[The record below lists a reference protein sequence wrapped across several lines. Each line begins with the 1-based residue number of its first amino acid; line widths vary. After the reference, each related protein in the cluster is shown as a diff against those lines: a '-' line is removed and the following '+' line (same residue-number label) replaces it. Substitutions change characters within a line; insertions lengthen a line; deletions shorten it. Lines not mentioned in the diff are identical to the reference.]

1 MNVHLDDPK
10 VVHELRDK
18 IIGLGEHS
26 FQKSYYPQLSQRIIQ
41 LERTERALRESEEFH
56 RITLNNI
63 SDAVFLTDMD
73 ANIGFVCANVHLI
86 FGWTD
91 TEILAMGN
99 LTTLVGSNEIHPQ
112 ELINNGQ
119 AKNVEWTI
127 TDKKGEIHFLLVNMM
142 RVNIR
147 GQTYLYVC
155 RDISDRKIADEKIR
169 RLNEEL
175 EQRVLQRT
183 AQLEAVNRE
192 LEAFAYT
199 VSHDLRAPLRNI
211 SGFSSILSED
221 YADKL
226 EADAREYINRI
237 QGNCKRMEQLIDA
250 ILRLSRFSRIQ
261 IKYETV
267 NLSEIASEIVDRLKH
282 ENPERNVEVSIMPG
296 MVVEGDAILLHAVLE
311 NLLGNA
317 WKFTSRKEQA
327 RIEFGVRTLNNE
339 PTFYIQDNGAGFD
352 MAYAEKLFGAFQRLH
367 RDEEFPGIGI
377 GLATVQRIIN
387 RHGGSIWAQGAI
399 DKGATFY
406 FKL

>member
-1 MNVHLDDPK
+1 MSMLLDDPQ

-26 FQKSYYPQLSQRIIQ
+26 FQKSYYPQLSQRIFQ
-41 LERTERALRESEEFH
+41 LEQTERALRESEEFH
-56 RITLNNI
+56 RATLNNI
-63 SDAVFLTDMD
+63 ADAVFLTDVEG
-73 ANIGFVCANVHLI
+73 NIGFVCANVHVV

-91 TEILAMGN
+91 SEIMSIGN
-99 LTTLVGSNEIHPQ
+99 LTALVEPNEVHPP
-112 ELINNGQ
+112 ELIRAGE

-127 TDKKGEIHFLLVNMM
+127 TDKKGQRRFLLVNMT
-142 RVNIR
+142 RVDIR

-155 RDISDRKIADEKIR
+155 RDISDRKMAEEKIR
-169 RLNEEL
+169 ILNEEL
-175 EQRVLQRT
+175 EQRVEQRT

-192 LEAFAYT
+192 LESFAYT

-261 IKYETV
+261 IKFERV
-267 NLSEIASEIVDRLKH
+267 NLSQIAEEIVDHLRQ

-296 MVVEGDAILLHAVLE
+296 MIVKGDGVLLRVVVE

-317 WKFTSRKEQA
+317 WKFTSHKEQA
-327 RIEFGVRTLNNE
+327 RIEFGVRTLDNE
-339 PTFYIQDNGAGFD
+339 PVFYVQDNGAGFD
-352 MAYAEKLFGAFQRLH
+352 MGYAEKLFSAFQRLH
-367 RDEEFPGIGI
+367 REEEFPGLGI

-387 RHGGSIWAQGAI
+387 RHGGSIWAQGAVN
-399 DKGATFY
+399 KGATFY